1 MYSLRLLVDVYNTL
15 YCFLLSTYFD
25 VLAIVFIPFYDA
37 PLKFGSTF
45 FLFTSSLV
53 GRLPASCLIYSF
65 CSSKW
70 KRKRHLESRHSSC
83 SIH

>member
-45 FLFTSSLV
+45 FLF
-53 GRLPASCLIYSF
+53 PASCLIYSF